1 MAQTTGGMSP
11 QNMYVGFSTDGS
23 SWTEVTGS
31 ANSVE
36 VSGGERESGSA
47 RTFGTTTPI
56 TKYGGKAPL
65 TVTVRGVYSEDADEA
80 FRLAQAAYDGDTAFY
95 VRWSPG
101 GGDAGDYGYTT
112 GAGQVMSPLAGYDPT
127 AQAAYYSDAA
137 NPMSGWTS
145 VGNPFSDASAWDD
158 QSFWSQCSGLV
169 TTPTGEIIYT
179 GTRQIYHWSAP
190 HSLWKGLARAVM
202 LPVTIAGDTMTIAWD
217 PHWDP
222 AGYE

>member
-112 GAGQVMSPLAGYDPT
+112 GAGQVMSPPYPGGAADTPEPILIEVAVEVPSITAAAIGTAG
-127 AQAAYYSDAA
+127 
-137 NPMSGWTS
+137 W
-145 VGNPFSDASAWDD
+145 
-158 QSFWSQCSGLV
+158 
-169 TTPTGEIIYT
+169 
-179 GTRQIYHWSAP
+179 
-190 HSLWKGLARAVM
+190 
-202 LPVTIAGDTMTIAWD
+202 
-217 PHWDP
+217 
-222 AGYE
+222 